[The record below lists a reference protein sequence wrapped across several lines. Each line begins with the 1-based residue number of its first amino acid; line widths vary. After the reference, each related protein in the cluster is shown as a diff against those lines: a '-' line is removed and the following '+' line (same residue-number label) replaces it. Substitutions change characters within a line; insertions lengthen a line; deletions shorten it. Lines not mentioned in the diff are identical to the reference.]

1 MLKFYNYDIVF
12 QEIPDEVTLAV
23 NITHCPIH
31 CPQCHSKFLW
41 EDVGEPLNE
50 ESASIMIEEYKD
62 AITCISFMGG
72 DNEPAEVNRMAA
84 GMKQTYPD
92 LKVAWYSG
100 RQELSPEVDARH
112 FDYIK
117 LGPYVEK
124 RGGLK
129 SPSTN
134 QRLYKI
140 LETGEWEDITHRFR
154 ER

>member
-31 CPQCHSKFLW
+31 CPQCHSRFLW
-41 EDVGEPLNE
+41 EDVGEPFNE
-50 ESASIMIEEYKD
+50 ESAAIMIEEYKD

-72 DNEPAEVNRMAA
+72 DNEPAEVNRMAVWL
-84 GMKQTYPD
+84 KQTYPN

-100 RQELSPEVDARH
+100 RQELSPEVDAGH

-117 LGPYVEK
+117 LGPYIEE

-134 QRLYKI
+134 QQLYKI
-140 LETGEWEDITHRFR
+140 PKIGEWEDITSRFR

>member
-41 EDVGEPLNE
+41 EDAGEPFNE
-50 ESASIMIEEYKD
+50 ESAAIMIEEYKD
-62 AITCISFMGG
+62 AITCVSFMGG
-72 DNEPAEVNRMAA
+72 DNEPAEVNRLAEW
-84 GMKQTYPD
+84 MKKTYPS

-100 RQELSPEVDARH
+100 RQEVSPEVDAGH

-117 LGPYVEK
+117 LGPYIEE

-129 SPSTN
+129 SPTTN

-140 LETGEWEDITHRFR
+140 LETGEWEDITPRFR